1 MNNNYPISDTVATTL
16 EVSNYNVPSP
26 VIEALNE
33 DIINNH
39 LNVSAMTDL
48 LATVSILETKREYA
62 IMQSFNDLIKESKID
77 SALSIIDEEAGDWAQ
92 QLEIQFLSAASNYID
107 AEAALSNYT
116 IFDETGENFIT
127 LYSVLIGLDSSG
139 RTVSEITE
147 VEESTL
153 RSIANKETPSGIAAQ
168 NILDAVFQEKY
179 PEVIDEIP
187 ELMVRLADFDINTTN
202 QGFKIYPN
210 PVDNILYIEITNWD
224 EKINYWAN
232 IYDMKGIKVATY
244 DLRKD
249 YKLSWIETEKI
260 LTGIYL
266 IEVYSGNQIL
276 GTQKIIFE

>member
-1 MNNNYPISDTVATTL
+1 M
-16 EVSNYNVPSP
+16 
-26 VIEALNE
+26 
-33 DIINNH
+33 
-39 LNVSAMTDL
+39 
-48 LATVSILETKREYA
+48 
-62 IMQSFNDLIKESKID
+62 
-77 SALSIIDEEAGDWAQ
+77 
-92 QLEIQFLSAASNYID
+92 
-107 AEAALSNYT
+107 
-116 IFDETGENFIT
+116 
-127 LYSVLIGLDSSG
+127 LIGLDSSG

-232 IYDMKGIKVATY
+232 IYA
-244 DLRKD
+244 
-249 YKLSWIETEKI
+249 
-260 LTGIYL
+260 
-266 IEVYSGNQIL
+266 
-276 GTQKIIFE
+276 